1 MEISLVERSHT
12 RTDADTDRNTHTRT
26 QTHTHTEELNGGVC
40 LTPVE
45 DKCWLEVRCGD
56 QGVPSFRVVEQP
68 VRLCRCV
75 IQHHIRCVNAR
86 ESGACELERECVVC
100 VCVYVRGVRVC
111 VYVCVYVCV
120 CVWNSGK
127 QQHKQN
133 CIFRFLFLLAC
144 LQQKQNKRNSGVWVS
159 ERKRVKDS
167 RA

>member
-120 CVWNSGK
+120 CVELREETTK
-127 QQHKQN
+127 TKTKARV
-133 CIFRFLFLLAC
+133 IP
-144 LQQKQNKRNSGVWVS
+144 VS
-159 ERKRVKDS
+159 TWGGCARV
-167 RA
+167 